1 MSDNPSITDLVTCAA
16 HGDEQAWDALVERYA
31 PLVWSIC
38 RRYRLSDA
46 DTHDV
51 GQSVWLGLVSH
62 LGKLR
67 DPAALPGWLA
77 TTTRREC
84 GKVRLAAQAAGYV
97 LDAEATPDGQ
107 TGMAEQELLL
117 AERHAALR
125 EALTRLT
132 PSCQRLIALLI
143 EDPPVPYAQI
153 SARLGIPVGSIGP
166 CRSRCLDKLRRN
178 PAIAALID
186 ADGEPAQHPLAP
198 LADDRGAIGALGA
211 AADEAGQSVNRGVD
225 VRERTLENRVRS
237 GQSISSKSM
246 SRAR

>member
-1 MSDNPSITDLVTCAA
+1 M

-51 GQSVWLGLVSH
+51 SQSVWLGLVSH

-67 DPAALPGWLA
+67 DPDALPGWLA
-77 TTTRREC
+77 TTTQRHCAKARH
-84 GKVRLAAQAAGYV
+84 AAQAARSV
-97 LDAEATPDGQ
+97 LDTGNVPDEQ
-107 TGMAEQELLL
+107 AGMAEQELLV

-125 EALTRLT
+125 EAVTRLS
-132 PSCQRLIALLI
+132 PDCQRLIAILI

-166 CRSRCLDKLRRN
+166 CRSRCLDKLRRS

-186 ADGEPAQHPLAP
+186 ADTDPAAGQGGRRVGRLP
-198 LADDRGAIGALGA
+198 DDRVLRRMDRQPPRSSARP
-211 AADEAGQSVNRGVD
+211 QS
-225 VRERTLENRVRS
+225 
-237 GQSISSKSM
+237 Q
-246 SRAR
+246 